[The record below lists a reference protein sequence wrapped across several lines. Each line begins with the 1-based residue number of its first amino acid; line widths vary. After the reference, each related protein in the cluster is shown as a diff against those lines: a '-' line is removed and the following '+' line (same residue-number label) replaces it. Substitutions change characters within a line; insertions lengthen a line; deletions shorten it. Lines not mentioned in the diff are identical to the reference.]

1 MRDGK
6 LEFPFCPNLPCAEIL
21 SVLEE
26 VCVIVL
32 YLGKTPGRVGGFT
45 SLGCL
50 SKIGPFFLLFFFF
63 FFGGGMAGGIFP
75 YLYLRLLSLS
85 LTVESD

>member
-6 LEFPFCPNLPCAEIL
+6 LEFPFCPNLPCAEIV

-32 YLGKTPGRVGGFT
+32 YLGKTPVRVGWFT

-50 SKIGPFFLLFFFF
+50 SKIGPFFLLFFW
-63 FFGGGMAGGIFP
+63 GGEGGVAGGIFP